1 MSNRRDGGDRQLA
14 LLLPALA
21 ATLALAVLLSLS
33 SGRYPLPPL
42 EVLHYLAAAV
52 GAAGMD
58 ESRQALI
65 GNLLWDIRAPRI
77 AAALLVGAALSTSGA
92 AYQAV
97 FMNPLVSPGLLGVLA
112 GASFGAALGLL
123 LSKSWLLVQ
132 LLAFAGGVA
141 AVALALVLAR
151 VQQDRSLLMLILTGI
166 ISAAF
171 FTALL
176 SIVKFLADPIN
187 QLPTIVHWLMGS
199 LAQTDGA
206 VVARMAAPILAGIA
220 IMLVW
225 CKQLDALAMGED
237 EARALGVDVPRVR
250 GWVIFGATLSSALTV
265 ALAGM
270 VGWIGLVVPH
280 VARLLVGPQS
290 HRLLPASALLGGV
303 FLILVDT
310 GARTLHSAELP
321 LGVLTELIGIP
332 VFVIVLRNAQKAW
345 A

>member
-1 MSNRRDGGDRQLA
+1 MSPRRFA
-14 LLLPALA
+14 LLLSGLFGM
-21 ATLALAVLLSLS
+21 LVLSILLSLS
-33 SGRYPLPPL
+33 TGRFQLAPL
-42 EVLHYLAAAV
+42 EVFRYLAACLGV
-52 GAAGMD
+52 GELEA
-58 ESRQALI
+58 SRKALI
-65 GNLLWDIRAPRI
+65 DNLLWDIRAPRI

-123 LSKSWLLVQ
+123 LAQGWLVIQ
-132 LLAFAGGVA
+132 LLTFAGGIA
-141 AVALALVLAR
+141 AVALALALAR
-151 VQQDRSLLMLILTGI
+151 VQRDRSLLMLILTGI
-166 ISAAF
+166 VSAAF

-176 SIVKFLADPIN
+176 SIVKLLADPIN
-187 QLPTIVHWLMGS
+187 QLPTIVFWLMGS
-199 LAQTDGA
+199 LAQTDPVA
-206 VVARMAAPILAGIA
+206 VERAALPILLGVAV
-220 IMLVW
+220 LLLW
-225 CKQLDALAMGED
+225 RKQLDALAMGED
-237 EARALGVDVPRVR
+237 EARSLGVDVRRVR
-250 GWVIFGATLSSALTV
+250 TWVIAGATLASALTV
-265 ALAGM
+265 SLAGM

-290 HRLLPASALLGGV
+290 HRLLPASALLGGA

-332 VFVIVLRNAQKAW
+332 VFAIVLRNAQKAW